1 MTNCTECIVFRQCNG
16 IPKLVDFLD
25 CNEVYLHTAK
35 DKLEENEA
43 ASVDMVSAA
52 ARALS
57 SVSRS
62 KKNVQVMMKSGAVPL
77 LAKLLKFVDF
87 LTVFSLCDCFVCIGQ
102 YIWKWLF
109 LP

>member
-1 MTNCTECIVFRQCNG
+1 LSVVFRQCNG

-77 LAKLLKFVDF
+77 LAKLLKLVDY
-87 LTVFSLCDCFVCIGQ
+87 LTFSSFCNCFVA
-102 YIWKWLF
+102 
-109 LP
+109 